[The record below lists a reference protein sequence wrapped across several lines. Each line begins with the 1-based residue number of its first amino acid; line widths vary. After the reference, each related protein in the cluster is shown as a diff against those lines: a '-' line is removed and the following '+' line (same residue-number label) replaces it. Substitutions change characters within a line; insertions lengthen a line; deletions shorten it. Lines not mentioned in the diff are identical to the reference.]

1 MKQKFLISKCIHQF
15 VHTIEAANDALT
27 LNDGSHDVR
36 RRLFLDNYPSI
47 VIVLST
53 YLLQYNDSIV
63 KITLK
68 KYILKEIAALN
79 KQKIINLSLCYGLT
93 GVAYSLKLAAEVL
106 PDLVVFMHDFDI
118 LYARLAKAQIT
129 QTNQIIK
136 NRGVAE
142 KDYDLIQGM
151 TSCLA
156 YLSQF
161 GSSQNDVDI
170 EKRIVALFDWL
181 LQDSNQGL
189 PHALIKNSNI
199 IDDGR
204 RNFFKEGYINLGLSH
219 GLAGPLAALAS
230 IPNTKVLGKI
240 TTLYAD
246 LFNQNQRIT
255 SPWTS
260 EVSAQELKL
269 NQFVTHG
276 IDRASWC
283 YGNPGI
289 ARTVYRVAKKQK
301 NKELERVAVDYF
313 IGLKDLSL
321 NQLQL
326 ESPTVCHGISGLL
339 LILNAMER
347 DTGVKEIGVVKQKMM
362 SYLLAQA
369 NFDNNLVFKEY
380 DFFFRGEKYDKP
392 RYFKDIGVLN
402 GSGGIILTLMS
413 LQSRQ
418 RLDWER
424 ILLIS

>member
-1 MKQKFLISKCIHQF
+1 M
-15 VHTIEAANDALT
+15 
-27 LNDGSHDVR
+27 
-36 RRLFLDNYPSI
+36 
-47 VIVLST
+47 
-53 YLLQYNDSIV
+53 
-63 KITLK
+63 
-68 KYILKEIAALN
+68 
-79 KQKIINLSLCYGLT
+79 
-93 GVAYSLKLAAEVL
+93 
-106 PDLVVFMHDFDI
+106 
-118 LYARLAKAQIT
+118 
-129 QTNQIIK
+129 
-136 NRGVAE
+136 
-142 KDYDLIQGM
+142 
-151 TSCLA
+151 
-156 YLSQF
+156 SQF

-289 ARTVYRVAKKQK
+289 ARAVYRVAKKQK
-301 NKELERVAVDYF
+301 K
-313 IGLKDLSL
+313 
-321 NQLQL
+321 
-326 ESPTVCHGISGLL
+326 
-339 LILNAMER
+339 
-347 DTGVKEIGVVKQKMM
+347 
-362 SYLLAQA
+362 
-369 NFDNNLVFKEY
+369 
-380 DFFFRGEKYDKP
+380 
-392 RYFKDIGVLN
+392 
-402 GSGGIILTLMS
+402 
-413 LQSRQ
+413 
-418 RLDWER
+418 
-424 ILLIS
+424 